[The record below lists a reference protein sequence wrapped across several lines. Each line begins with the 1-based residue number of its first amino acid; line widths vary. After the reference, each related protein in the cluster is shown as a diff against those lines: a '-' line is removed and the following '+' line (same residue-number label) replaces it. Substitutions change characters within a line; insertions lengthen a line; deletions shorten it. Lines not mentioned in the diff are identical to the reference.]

1 MQLGLSFS
9 MLLAALLVSVSLYGD
24 SAEAV
29 PTRRGAGMVTLPL
42 KRIHQPRDDI
52 HPQVFLQ
59 QHINRGLK
67 RYARM
72 TGRLGPSQ
80 RELEEKLRRRGVSD
94 SDLPNRRRSKRFN
107 RPAFGSLSEAQ
118 TGKAGKKKHGQAAGG
133 AAAGAAGTA
142 GAAGAA
148 GSTGSGTVA
157 GAGNTT
163 SGSTGS
169 STVTG
174 AGNATSGSTGS
185 GTAAGAGNTG
195 NKKHGHAA
203 GGAAAGAAAG
213 AAGAAGAT
221 GSGAVAGAGNATSGS
236 TGSSTVAGAGN
247 TTSGSNS
254 TGSTGGGPGISQID
268 VQAAENGGL
277 TNANAPTANNSL
289 GLDIEANDVGYI
301 ATVQMGTP
309 PADFKLLMDSGSA
322 DMWVASEN
330 CQSQGGG
337 NCGNHS
343 TLGTQSS
350 STFTDTGKQ
359 FEVTY
364 GTGQVQGDVIT
375 DNVNVAGL
383 ALNNHSFGVANVE
396 SVDFSSDSVPFDGLM
411 GLAQSTL
418 SEEGVPTPVE
428 SMAQNGLIS
437 EAITSFKISRLADQ
451 LNDGEVTFGGLDS
464 TKFNANTLT
473 TFDNV
478 NTEGFWEG
486 AMDAVTVNG
495 QDLGLQGR
503 TAILD
508 TGTTLIIAPDNDAA
522 AVHQAI
528 PGAQS
533 DGQGGFTIPC
543 TTNASVALTFGGQ
556 SFAIDTQDLLFSPV
570 DPNNLQGDCVSGI
583 SSGQVG
589 AATEWLLGDVFLKN
603 AYFSVNTNKNQISLA
618 TLAS

>member
-148 GSTGSGTVA
+148 GSTGSG
-157 GAGNTT
+157 
-163 SGSTGS
+163 
-169 STVTG
+169 
-174 AGNATSGSTGS
+174 
-185 GTAAGAGNTG
+185 
-195 NKKHGHAA
+195 
-203 GGAAAGAAAG
+203 
-213 AAGAAGAT
+213 
-221 GSGAVAGAGNATSGS
+221 
-236 TGSSTVAGAGN
+236 TVAGAGN